1 MRAILRQPGEAD
13 GHHEFV
19 LSRRRSYAQRKARKA
34 FWQFARDVWP
44 ALAVFSCAIGAVVAY
59 GLLFEPSDFMQGL
72 TLGVV
77 STTFAA
83 VFFVLFLVVTGT
95 SLTLAGSWAE
105 NFANDEIKRAVRRGH
120 VWGWV
125 ENIEVGGF
133 DIDHVVVAPGGVL
146 AIETKAHP
154 TGFDNR
160 RAMADLDQAVQAARK
175 TASVLRSRDIDMPA
189 EVVPVLALW
198 GHRKVRESLPSD
210 GRVVRDV
217 HVVAIADLAD
227 WLARFNK
234 GRVAQ
239 DNAEQ
244 MLQRLRR
251 FRDTRELRD
260 PVLR

>member
-1 MRAILRQPGEAD
+1 
-13 GHHEFV
+13 
-19 LSRRRSYAQRKARKA
+19 
-34 FWQFARDVWP
+34 
-44 ALAVFSCAIGAVVAY
+44 
-59 GLLFEPSDFMQGL
+59 
-72 TLGVV
+72 
-77 STTFAA
+77 
-83 VFFVLFLVVTGT
+83 
-95 SLTLAGSWAE
+95 
-105 NFANDEIKRAVRRGH
+105 
-120 VWGWV
+120 
-125 ENIEVGGF
+125 
-133 DIDHVVVAPGGVL
+133 
-146 AIETKAHP
+146 
-154 TGFDNR
+154 
-160 RAMADLDQAVQAARK
+160 
-175 TASVLRSRDIDMPA
+175 MPA
-189 EVVPVLALW
+189 EVLPVLALW